1 MTRHRP
7 EGVDLPVAQGLAE
20 PVLLMGM
27 PRNYAILMGTIAV
40 ALGLGMRLWW
50 LGLVWWM
57 AAHACGMWAARS
69 DRLFFVVLRRH
80 LVQPA
85 FFDV

>member
-7 EGVDLPVAQGLAE
+7 EGFDLPVAQGLAE

-57 AAHACGMWAARS
+57 AAHACGVWAARS

>member
-1 MTRHRP
+1 MMAHRP
-7 EGVDLPVAQGLAE
+7 DGFDLPVAQGLAE

-57 AAHACGMWAARS
+57 AAHACGVWAARS